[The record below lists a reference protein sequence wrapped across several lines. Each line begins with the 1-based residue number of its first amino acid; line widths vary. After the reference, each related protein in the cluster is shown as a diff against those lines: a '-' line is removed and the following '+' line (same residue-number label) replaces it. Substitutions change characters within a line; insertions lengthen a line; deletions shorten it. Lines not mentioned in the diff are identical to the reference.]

1 MSNEGK
7 KPIKIEKGKR
17 SIKISKA
24 LPNKLSVLNIKKL
37 IVLILIVFVVI
48 FSIKFIS
55 YLFVPNIESIKNS
68 VVMIEIYDE
77 EGELTATGSGFS
89 AYEKDWII
97 TNFHVIEGASSILV
111 ITDEKK
117 EYAVTDIVIFNKKED
132 LAIVKI
138 DGNLNNLE
146 LGNGNKVK
154 TKDKV
159 TAIGSPMGEKNTISE
174 GIISNTD
181 EEDVI
186 RITTPISHGSSGGV
200 LLNDKNQVIG
210 ITSAGYDDAQNLNFA
225 INVNVLKEMYKV
237 YKNKDFDNIEWDF
250 SERCMSSNVDDA
262 GFDTCVGAIND
273 YYSTDSIDTFY
284 RITNPISL
292 YDYDLSNG
300 TWGYLYKDLSED
312 DKKLSAMYYQEL
324 LNKSYCSTKCNI
336 SSSINSWSTDEFFIN
351 LKVLEKDLL
360 AFVVV
365 DLDNYK
371 SDDDKFDRVEE
382 YPLEAAQKS
391 LILYL
396 IGNRRWNNIHKDNK
410 EDIFN
415 YFDSKYETKDLGA
428 ILELLGYDVQYN
440 SDGTLTAWW

>member
-17 SIKISKA
+17 PIKISKA

-111 ITDEKK
+111 ITDEKE

-262 GFDTCVGAIND
+262 PPCWI
-273 YYSTDSIDTFY
+273 
-284 RITNPISL
+284 
-292 YDYDLSNG
+292 
-300 TWGYLYKDLSED
+300 
-312 DKKLSAMYYQEL
+312 
-324 LNKSYCSTKCNI
+324 
-336 SSSINSWSTDEFFIN
+336 
-351 LKVLEKDLL
+351 
-360 AFVVV
+360 
-365 DLDNYK
+365 
-371 SDDDKFDRVEE
+371 
-382 YPLEAAQKS
+382 
-391 LILYL
+391 
-396 IGNRRWNNIHKDNK
+396 
-410 EDIFN
+410 
-415 YFDSKYETKDLGA
+415 
-428 ILELLGYDVQYN
+428 
-440 SDGTLTAWW
+440 